1 MAIVFNCPHC
11 LEPYR
16 LKDEFGGKQAKCK
29 NPECRQLITIPKAF
43 TIREDGPK
51 LSDAEAE
58 AAALAALNEEA
69 PKEQEHQEQK
79 QPAAPAE
86 KVIPVTC
93 QFCDHKWTEPWSK
106 AGKNTL
112 CPNPECRQRVKV
124 PEPKEE
130 VPTDWRQAKSK
141 LPSMAKQN
149 FEKLEDVQDAGDAKV
164 VSGSSLREADATGV
178 EYEPR
183 PLKQKVMFVLLGLG
197 LVGALGFGGCYFF
210 NRRTTVNEEQ
220 LMADARN
227 ELTNLQKEW
236 AKAANPS
243 APSAEEKARM
253 EWVAAEGGLFS
264 AILNLAGAEY
274 ALRHDDAK
282 KTKEAHE
289 LFGKATNDLRLV
301 ATPGQAAIRNV
312 VAAELVFAVLTFGG
326 TEEQAKEQL
335 RIRWEPG
342 SQSRLNE
349 RVRNVHEELRITL
362 DLLTGA
368 DYEFRISVARR
379 LARELT
385 KRGYANMAADLIP
398 QALFTDAEKNE
409 TRAVIALEIYRTDRG
424 SDVPGKIANDLKTQ
438 FATAASGNRSRCRPS
453 AVRPPAGS
461 AGLGEAA
468 RHHQGRAAAGRRS
481 QRPGEVRFH
490 RFAPDGGQARRRAE
504 DGHATAQA
512 RESTQGARAVRGV
525 DGGTRPG
532 ARGGAG
538 DRDDREGAEGRA
550 VLAVPP
556 PAPVADRRGEGA
568 ARRGEGLRGGSDRR
582 GASRVGE
589 GRGHTAADRREPAGQ
604 GRGRVGRVAGTA
616 DRGKSGPRVGPVVD
630 RAPEREALA
639 QARRREEG
647 HRRVAATDPPVR
659 ARRHRARIAGQV
671 TAKTPEVRGQKTL

>member
-51 LSDAEAE
+51 MSDAEAE

-69 PKEQEHQEQK
+69 PKEQQPQEQQK
-79 QPAAPAE
+79 PQAPAE

-178 EYEPR
+178 EIEPR
-183 PLKQKVMFVLLGLG
+183 PLKQKIMIGLTLLGLIAG
-197 LVGALGFGGCYFF
+197 IAFGIWYLF

-236 AKAANPS
+236 ATAKNPKE
-243 APSAEEKARM
+243 PTAEEKARM
-253 EWVAAEGGLFS
+253 EWVAAESGLYS

-301 ATPGQAAIRNV
+301 AAPGQMAMRNV

-342 SQSRLNE
+342 GQSRLNE
-349 RVRNVHEELRITL
+349 RVRTVHEELRITL
-362 DLLTGA
+362 DLLVPA

-385 KRGYANMAADLIP
+385 KRGYAGMAADLIP

-409 TRAVIALEIYRTDRG
+409 VRAVIALEIYRTDRG
-424 SDVPGKIANDLKTQ
+424 SDIPGKIANDLKTQ
-438 FATAASGNRSRCRPS
+438 FASAVSGNPFPVS
-453 AVRPPAGS
+453 AQALFGLQQGQPGWEKPPVIIKAAPPPAGEVS
-461 AGLGEAA
+461 DLARFAYTGSLLIEGKPDEALKMATRPLKPESQLKALVLCAEWMAEPGPALEAA
-468 RHHQGRAAAGRRS
+468 QGIVTTAKGRKDVQFSPYHLLRLSQIAAEKGRHDAAK
-481 QRPGEVRFH
+481 V
-490 RFAPDGGQARRRAE
+490 FAEALTD
-504 DGHATAQA
+504 
-512 RESTQGARAVRGV
+512 
-525 DGGTRPG
+525 
-532 ARGGAG
+532 
-538 DRDDREGAEGRA
+538 
-550 VLAVPP
+550 
-556 PAPVADRRGEGA
+556 
-568 ARRGEGLRGGSDRR
+568 EGLRAWAKGEATRLRIVASPQGKAEDAWVELPEPPT
-582 GASRVGE
+582 GAKAGHAW
-589 GRGHTAADRREPAGQ
+589 GRLWIARQNAKLSHKRDDEKKATAAWPQ
-604 GRGRVGRVAGTA
+604 
-616 DRGKSGPRVGPVVD
+616 PVH
-630 RAPEREALA
+630 PFALA
-639 QARRREEG
+639 G
-647 HRRVAATDPPVR
+647 
-659 ARRHRARIAGQV
+659 IALGLQD
-671 TAKTPEVRGQKTL
+671 K